1 MFLNYLQGSDHCV
14 GEDIRI
20 VLTTKVQPVHLLV
33 VSPLEE
39 ATLSMYTDTDLILF
53 DPHHSTS
60 DLESIML
67 KHTLE

>member
-33 VSPLEE
+33 VSPLDKKEHPQ
-39 ATLSMYTDTDLILF
+39 YTDIDL
-53 DPHHSTS
+53 TS
-60 DLESIML
+60 DLESIIL
-67 KHTLE
+67 KHI